1 MVRPLPHGSGV
12 WSGLTLASSVQALG
26 FTAASDIATV
36 IYVDTW
42 MMRKALVA
50 AMRLEGRL
58 EDTLKNKREEG
69 RCGV

>member
-1 MVRPLPHGSGV
+1 MVGTYLGLIGPGV
-12 WSGLTLASSVQALG
+12 GLHSSVRHCDSYICRYL
-26 FTAASDIATV
+26 
-36 IYVDTW
+36 W